1 MLPVC
6 TTDEL
11 PGPGKAI
18 RVTVGE
24 LEIGIFNV
32 DGVFCAVD
40 DICTHE
46 HSSLSDEGW
55 VDGDVVECSFHGRD
69 STSSPAPSSAGR
81 LPSHFGR
88 TPFQSKMVTCSSP
101 EVGST
106 SEWRVT
112 DVLRSLGIR
121 GGRTW

>member
-11 PGPGKAI
+11 PGPGEAI

-55 VDGDVVECSFHGRD
+55 VDGDVVECSFHGARFNLF
-69 STSSPAPSSAGR
+69 TGAVLCWPATEP
-81 LPSHFGR
+81 LR
-88 TPFQSKMVTCSSP
+88 TYAISIQDGDVFLT
-101 EVGST
+101 GSGLD
-106 SEWRVT
+106 E
-112 DVLRSLGIR
+112 
-121 GGRTW
+121 